1 MGATAMRILSRISLT
16 TCSALVLSGCFST
29 KEIRTYGELSGAL
42 RHPIRIMAVDT
53 TIYDLKRFS
62 FSDSLL
68 EGEGEHLIAGRWVP
82 FSGRLP
88 MSRIV
93 YIQSRSLSIVGSIGV
108 LGLMGLTAAG
118 IENSTPGRG
127 LSVFRQMG
135 GIGLSCPFVYA
146 WDGSRYVRQGEVF
159 GTALGKGL
167 ETSTTCM
174 LPDAAA
180 ADGFLRVRIADERPE
195 THYIN
200 SVRVSAYEA
209 PRGTPAYLDTRDR
222 AWPLPAL
229 SPPIRAP
236 REIVHKDNI
245 RWKSEPVRRTGM
257 YRDTLEI
264 LLPRTGNTGEGSL
277 VVHAVNARLPD
288 GAFAKLFGYLGDES
302 LPYLFRMEH
311 DSGTIALLKGWID
324 ECALHVD
331 VWDGASWKGSGAI
344 PPEANEVPFTRIV
357 RIPAPER
364 SSDSVRV
371 RLRVLAGTWEIDAV
385 EVDWSPVLP
394 LVEHVLPL
402 LSAVH
407 SERGSADRSV
417 RFQDSDYAM
426 LLPGEYVD
434 MTFAAREPREGYA
447 MTYACNA
454 SGYFYEWLPEQP
466 VTGDLPE
473 ILASSGID
481 RIHVVEYL
489 LRNHDV
495 FLPVLFA
502 R

>member
-1 MGATAMRILSRISLT
+1 MGATAMRILRRILLT
-16 TCSALVLSGCFST
+16 TCSALILSGCFST
-29 KEIRTYGELSGAL
+29 KEIRTYGELSGAHH
-42 RHPIRIMAVDT
+42 HPIRIMAADT
-53 TIYDLKRFS
+53 TIYDLRWFS

-68 EGEGEHLIAGRWVP
+68 EGEGEHLIAGRWVT

-93 YIQSRSLSIVGSIGV
+93 YIQSRSLNIVGSIGV

-118 IENSTPGRG
+118 IEQSTPGRG

-135 GIGLSCPFVYA
+135 GIGPSCPFVYA

-167 ETSTTCM
+167 ETSTACM
-174 LPDAAA
+174 LPDASAQ
-180 ADGFLRVRIADERPE
+180 DGLIRVRIADERPE

-200 SVRVSAYEA
+200 SVRVCGYET
-209 PRGTPAYLDTRDR
+209 PRGTPVYLDTHDR

-229 SPPIRAP
+229 FPPLRAP

-245 RWKSEPVRRTGM
+245 RWNSEHVRRTGM

-264 LLPRTGNTGEGSL
+264 LLPRTGDTGEGSL
-277 VVHAVNARLPD
+277 VVHAVNAHLPD
-288 GAFAKLFGYLGDES
+288 AAFGKLFGYLGDES
-302 LPYLFRMEH
+302 LPYLYRMEH

-324 ECALHVD
+324 ECALQVD
-331 VWDGASWKGSGAI
+331 VWDGASWKGSGVV
-344 PPEANEVPFTRIV
+344 PPEANEVPFARIV

-364 SSDSVRV
+364 SRDSVRI

-385 EVDWSPVLP
+385 EIDWSPVLP
-394 LVEHVLPL
+394 LVERVLPL
-402 LSAVH
+402 VSAVH
-407 SERGSADRSV
+407 SEGGSVERLIRS
-417 RFQDSDYAM
+417 QDSDYAV
-426 LLPGEYVD
+426 LLPGEFID
-434 MTFAAREPREGYA
+434 MRFGTLEPREGCA
-447 MTYACNA
+447 MTYACDA
-454 SGYFYEWLPEQP
+454 SGYLYEWFPGQP
-466 VTGDLPE
+466 VTGELPE

-489 LRNHDV
+489 LRNHEA